1 MQLAPVAQGT
11 MMNPPDE
18 ATAIHAV
25 PARWLECGFRL
36 LILRELRTENEPPA
50 FAWIEQLLLRTPQRL
65 TRHGLFFGLA
75 FRPEIMAWLSEHL
88 GRPSLREG
96 TGKPYRNP
104 LWPVSAWHG
113 EPRPWPG
120 GTQTIEWFVDV
131 VFQDQASWTAFRQRW
146 HGRLMG
152 KVDEPGA

>member
-1 MQLAPVAQGT
+1 MPPGDQGT
-11 MMNPPDE
+11 MLTSQDE
-18 ATAIHAV
+18 ATAVHAV

-36 LILRELRTENEPPA
+36 LVLRELRTENEPPA
-50 FAWIEQLLLRTPQRL
+50 FAWIEQHLLRTPQRL

-96 TGKPYRNP
+96 TGKPHRNSR
-104 LWPVSAWHG
+104 WPISAWHS
-113 EPRPWPG
+113 EPRLWPG